1 MPNGLNT
8 TLDTEKEK
16 MVSQQLRKKRLGK
29 KKKKPRVSGNVTRAY
44 MEMKDPEIAKTILK
58 TKNEAGKF
66 TLPDVK
72 IYYKAVIRSYK
83 DRQVY

>member
-1 MPNGLNT
+1 
-8 TLDTEKEK
+8 
-16 MVSQQLRKKRLGK
+16 
-29 KKKKPRVSGNVTRAY
+29 

>member
-1 MPNGLNT
+1 MLNGLNT

-16 MVSQQLRKKRLGK
+16 MVSQQLRKKRLEK
-29 KKKKPRVSGNVTRAY
+29 KKQPRVSGNVTRAY